1 MYSSLSLSLSRSLTQ
16 IDSVIPHRTTT
27 AAAAVDARPA
37 SASGAAQRVAVGV
50 DVRKHIQKRIMT
62 SVCVCVCV
70 CEGFFI
76 YPYFPSSH
84 ASTLPF
90 VLWQRNTDGKKN
102 LKPIPGADSG
112 CGPKTK
118 NTPTYQLQLNYVS
131 LSLSPMQHARRSFI
145 DCRVYM
151 HITYYIQ
158 LNTINIVVYSIY
170 EYICY
175 TRTYHMSLEDLSSFP
190 STYESTYIK

>member
-1 MYSSLSLSLSRSLTQ
+1 MHSDHGVCACASVCLCAINQKEQSFCASACVYCSLSLSLSRSLTQ

-118 NTPTYQLQLNYVS
+118 NTPTYQLQLNCDYLS
-131 LSLSPMQHARRSFI
+131 LSLSRLCSTPG
-145 DCRVYM
+145 
-151 HITYYIQ
+151 
-158 LNTINIVVYSIY
+158 
-170 EYICY
+170 
-175 TRTYHMSLEDLSSFP
+175 DLS
-190 STYESTYIK
+190 